1 MRKLRQIEG
10 EGYHSPLPS
19 KPFAEGRKAIITNKF
34 NFSDIENPFA
44 KYDMTLET
52 IKMEKHLK
60 YL

>member
-10 EGYHSPLPS
+10 EGYHIPLPS

-44 KYDMTLET
+44 KHDMTLET